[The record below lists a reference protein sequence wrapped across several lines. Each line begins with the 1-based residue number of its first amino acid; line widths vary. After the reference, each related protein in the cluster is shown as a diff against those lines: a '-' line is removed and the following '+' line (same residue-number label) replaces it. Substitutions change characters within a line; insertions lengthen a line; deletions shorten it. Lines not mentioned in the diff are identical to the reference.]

1 MCELRKGCRYRPFKS
16 KENNMSLLRLQN
28 FRKEETYC
36 CKKGFGKVKI
46 MQADEILNMAQTY
59 QQQIQVV
66 MTQKAALTLELNEIK
81 KAIEELE
88 RTKQGDVFKISGP
101 ILIRVDAKDLKKELD
116 DKKELINLRI
126 KTLEKQENK
135 LKEKIEEL
143 RNKLLNVRKN
153 SR

>member
-1 MCELRKGCRYRPFKS
+1 
-16 KENNMSLLRLQN
+16 
-28 FRKEETYC
+28 
-36 CKKGFGKVKI
+36 

>member
-1 MCELRKGCRYRPFKS
+1 
-16 KENNMSLLRLQN
+16 
-28 FRKEETYC
+28 
-36 CKKGFGKVKI
+36 
-46 MQADEILNMAQTY
+46 MQADEILNTAQTY